1 MTFMIILYR
10 EITHTHTHIYIYIY
24 GSRDGCVSD
33 SIRKAIK
40 NFEMDTLM
48 VEIHGKY
55 IFEF

>member
-10 EITHTHTHIYIYIY
+10 EITHTHTHTYIYIY

-33 SIRKAIK
+33 SIRKTIK

-48 VEIHGKY
+48 VEMHGKY
-55 IFEF
+55 IFKF

>member
-1 MTFMIILYR
+1 MIILYR

-33 SIRKAIK
+33 SIRKTIK

-48 VEIHGKY
+48 VEMHGKY

>member
-10 EITHTHTHIYIYIY
+10 EITHTHTHIYIY